1 VWIELFAQRKA
12 DWFMLRSSG
21 VIAFLLGAAP
31 MGWAQQA
38 VQVGTAGTFV
48 PAGTLLHCTLDEP
61 NFSSRTA
68 QVGDPV
74 LCHVNSVEMF
84 GRPLIPRGAYLS
96 ARLEEYRDPGHFFGK
111 GWIQLEFTSLTLPN
125 GNFPLSAKVI
135 AARPYRVDREGK
147 ILGRG
152 HPKRDLVEWM
162 IPILW
167 PIKVLTLPARG
178 PRPTLKD
185 ETRIDVRLME
195 DVLISESANSTST
208 GLTTR
213 SSASS
218 PGTDDRSASP
228 ATSRFG
234 NVLSG
239 NTSWPAHQLVS
250 VPSPL
255 IEIYQT
261 TPATNQIQPSAR
273 HPLLTLLVLRG
284 GRVYLAADYWVDDD
298 NLDYTTGGG
307 APEAMP
313 LEALDIIM
321 TRRLNAKRGVPFI
334 LTAKHSASTE

>member
-1 VWIELFAQRKA
+1 
-12 DWFMLRSSG
+12 
-21 VIAFLLGAAP
+21 
-31 MGWAQQA
+31 
-38 VQVGTAGTFV
+38 
-48 PAGTLLHCTLDEP
+48 
-61 NFSSRTA
+61 
-68 QVGDPV
+68 
-74 LCHVNSVEMF
+74 
-84 GRPLIPRGAYLS
+84 LIPRGAYLS

-111 GWIQLEFTSLTLPN
+111 GWIQLEFTSLTLPS
-125 GNFPLSAKVI
+125 GNFPLSAKI
-135 AARPYRVDREGK
+135 ISARPYRVDREGK

-152 HPKRDLVEWM
+152 HPKRDAVEWS

-178 PRPTLKD
+178 PRPTLKN
-185 ETRIDVRLME
+185 ETRIDVRLMD
-195 DVLISESANSTST
+195 DVLVSESANSTSS
-208 GLTTR
+208 GLTAR
-213 SSASS
+213 SS
-218 PGTDDRSASP
+218 
-228 ATSRFG
+228 SRFG
-234 NVLSG
+234 NVSSG
-239 NTSWPAHQLVS
+239 NTSMPAPKLVS

-261 TPATNQIQPSAR
+261 TPSTNQTQPSAR

-298 NLDYTTGGG
+298 NLDYTTGQG

>member
-1 VWIELFAQRKA
+1 
-12 DWFMLRSSG
+12 MLRSFG

-38 VQVGTAGTFV
+38 VQVGTPGTFV

-61 NFSSRTA
+61 NFSSKTA

-84 GRPLIPRGAYLS
+84 GRPLIRRGAYLS
-96 ARLEEYRDPGHFFGK
+96 ARLEEYRDPGHFWGK

-135 AARPYRVDREGK
+135 AARRYKVDREGK

-152 HPKRDLVEWM
+152 HPKRDLVEWS

-178 PRPTLKD
+178 PYPTLKG
-185 ETRIDVRLME
+185 ETRIDLRLME
-195 DVLISESANSTST
+195 DMLISESTNPTST
-208 GLTTR
+208 GLATR

-218 PGTDDRSASP
+218 PGIDDRSASL

-234 NVLSG
+234 TVFPSNRSLPESQ
-239 NTSWPAHQLVS
+239 P
-250 VPSPL
+250 VPSAP
-255 IEIYQT
+255 IWYRT
-261 TPATNQIQPSAR
+261 TPANLAQPSAPQ
-273 HPLLTLLVLRG
+273 PLLTLLVLRG
-284 GRVYLAADYWVDDD
+284 GRMYLVADYWVDSG

-307 APEAMP
+307 NAQVMP
-313 LEALDIIM
+313 LDALDIPM
-321 TRRLNAKRGVPFI
+321 TTQLNAERGIPFI
-334 LTAKHSASTE
+334 LTTKNRY

>member
-12 DWFMLRSSG
+12 DCFMLRSFG

-74 LCHVNSVEMF
+74 LCHVNSAEMF

-125 GNFPLSAKVI
+125 GNFPLRAKI
-135 AARPYRVDREGK
+135 ISARPYRVDREGK

-152 HPKRDLVEWM
+152 HPKRDAVEWS

-185 ETRIDVRLME
+185 ETRIDVRLMD
-195 DVLISESANSTST
+195 DVLISESANSTSI
-208 GLTTR
+208 GLAAR
-213 SSASS
+213 S
-218 PGTDDRSASP
+218 P
-228 ATSRFG
+228 SRFG
-234 NVLSG
+234 NVPSG
-239 NTSWPAHQLVS
+239 NPSVPAPQLVS

-261 TPATNQIQPSAR
+261 TPATNQTRPSAW
-273 HPLLTLLVLRG
+273 HPLLTLLVVRG
-284 GRVYLAADYWVDDD
+284 GRVYLAANYWVDDD
-298 NLDYTTGGG
+298 NLDYTTGQG

>member
-1 VWIELFAQRKA
+1 
-12 DWFMLRSSG
+12 MLRSFG
-21 VIAFLLGAAP
+21 VIAFLLGASP
-31 MGWAQQA
+31 IGWAQQA

-61 NFSSRTA
+61 NFSSKTA

-96 ARLEEYRDPGHFFGK
+96 ARLEEYRDPGHFWGK

-152 HPKRDLVEWM
+152 HPKRDLVEWS

-178 PRPTLKD
+178 PYPTLKG
-185 ETRIDVRLME
+185 ETRIDLRLME
-195 DVLISESANSTST
+195 DVLISESTNSTSS
-208 GLTTR
+208 GLR

-218 PGTDDRSASP
+218 PGVDDRSASL

-234 NVLSG
+234 SVFPSNRSL
-239 NTSWPAHQLVS
+239 PEPQPVS

-298 NLDYTTGGG
+298 NLDYTTGGS

>member
-1 VWIELFAQRKA
+1 
-12 DWFMLRSSG
+12 MLRSFG
-21 VIAFLLGAAP
+21 VIAILLGAAP
-31 MGWAQQA
+31 MGSAQQT
-38 VQVGTAGTFV
+38 VQVGTFV

-96 ARLEEYRDPGHFFGK
+96 ARLQEYRDPGHFFGK
-111 GWIQLEFTSLTLPN
+111 GWLQLEFTSLTLPN
-125 GNFPLSAKVI
+125 GNFPLTAKII
-135 AARPYRVDREGK
+135 AARHYRVDREGK

-152 HPKRDLVEWM
+152 HPKRDLIEWS

-167 PIKVLTLPARG
+167 PIKMLTLPARG

-195 DVLISESANSTST
+195 DVLISESANSPSS
-208 GLTTR
+208 GLR
-213 SSASS
+213 SSAST
-218 PGTDDRSASP
+218 PGTDDRSASL

-239 NTSWPAHQLVS
+239 NTSRPAPQLVS

-261 TPATNQIQPSAR
+261 TPAANQIQPSAR

-298 NLDYTTGGG
+298 NLDYTTGGS

-313 LEALDIIM
+313 LEALDITM

>member
-1 VWIELFAQRKA
+1 
-12 DWFMLRSSG
+12 MLRSSG

-38 VQVGTAGTFV
+38 VQVGTPGTFV

-61 NFSSRTA
+61 NFSSKTA

-96 ARLEEYRDPGHFFGK
+96 ARLEEYRDPGHFWGK

-152 HPKRDLVEWM
+152 HPKRDLVEWS

-185 ETRIDVRLME
+185 ETRIDLRLME

-218 PGTDDRSASP
+218 PGTDDRSASL

-239 NTSWPAHQLVS
+239 HTSRPAPQLVS

-298 NLDYTTGGG
+298 NLDYTTGGS

>member
-1 VWIELFAQRKA
+1 
-12 DWFMLRSSG
+12 M
-21 VIAFLLGAAP
+21 IAFLLGAAP

-96 ARLEEYRDPGHFFGK
+96 ARLEEYSDPGHFFGK
-111 GWIQLEFTSLTLPN
+111 GWLQLEFTSLTLPN

-135 AARPYRVDREGK
+135 SVRKYRVDREGK

-152 HPKRDLVEWM
+152 HPKRDAVEWM

-178 PRPTLKD
+178 PFPTLKG
-185 ETRIDVRLME
+185 ETRIDLRLME
-195 DVLISESANSTST
+195 DMLISESANSTSN
-208 GLTTR
+208 GLTAR
-213 SSASS
+213 SAASS
-218 PGTDDRSASP
+218 PGTDDRSTSF

-234 NVLSG
+234 SVFPSNRSLPEPQPV
-239 NTSWPAHQLVS
+239 PS
-250 VPSPL
+250 VPMR
-255 IEIYQT
+255 YRT
-261 TPATNQIQPSAR
+261 TPATNQAQPSAPQ
-273 HPLLTLLVLRG
+273 PLLTLLVLRG
-284 GRVYLAADYWVDDD
+284 GRMYLVADYWVDSG

-307 APEAMP
+307 NAQAMP
-313 LEALDIIM
+313 LDALDIPM
-321 TRRLNAKRGVPFI
+321 TTQLNAERGIPFI
-334 LTAKHSASTE
+334 LTAKNRY